1 MKKIQVISL
10 KQPCTACVIT
20 TNLLFELMQKLKKRD
35 DSLDISLIKLSHIN
49 EIYEIEG
56 VEVEKLPMIIVDG
69 EQITAGSFP
78 TREMIKYYITEK

>member
-1 MKKIQVISL
+1 MKIINVISL

-20 TNLLFELMQKLKKRD
+20 TNLVFELMQKLQKRD
-35 DSLDISLIKLSHIN
+35 SELEINLIKLAHIN
-49 EIYEIEG
+49 ELYAIKG
-56 VEVEKLPMIIVDG
+56 VEVEKLPIILVDD